1 MFDVART
8 ERLRRSD
15 SNCVQRVAHIAAV
28 SLLLGL
34 SCSSPGGYDE
44 GIVWA
49 ADTVAPGHLAPDS
62 LTSADLVPRQ
72 PRTFEISLRAN
83 TYLRISVSKGD
94 LHLLL
99 RVYGPAG
106 EELIHFLDQS
116 HSPLDTVFVSQ
127 TDGVHRFQIE
137 SMESAQ
143 RRPVEIK
150 IGAEVVAGERERV
163 DATAAKAFAEAET
176 LTADGMTESLEKAID
191 KYQYAAQLW
200 RGIKSSDAIKA
211 LNRCA
216 NVYSLSG
223 KYEHARALNEQA
235 LNESRQ
241 YGDRLGMFRSLNS
254 LAIDYSYL
262 SDNRRAEIYLDQVLR
277 DCDASASIEHEA
289 NVAAAHNGKGFVYY
303 GFGNSLKSLDESR
316 TALKL
321 WANIGSRK
329 GQADAH
335 LNIAYALSNLGDQ
348 TEARRH
354 FDQAIVLYRDIGDR
368 RGEGRSITGTGVI
381 ESLEGNEQAS
391 LTAHLK
397 ARELFRLIGDQ
408 QGEAI
413 TFNAAGQA
421 YEDLKDQQTALDN
434 YQKALQLFVANGSFD
449 SAASSEYKI
458 ARIFRVAGDF
468 QTALDHYHRMISF
481 CRAGRKER
489 MEAYALKDI
498 AEIYQKQGKVDQAL
512 ALYRRV
518 LNTYRRVRDLRG
530 EAMTLNSIGDLLFEH
545 GAKRQAFSSYKAA
558 LPLIK
563 AAGDRDGTINTLY
576 SIGFA
581 ARDLGLYDEALQAV
595 GQSIDQIETL
605 RNYLISPERR
615 TSYFSAVQQHY
626 ALYVN
631 LLMELQRRDPG
642 SAYATTAFGASESE
656 KARTLVESIAESGAN
671 IRDGLDPD
679 LVEKD
684 RALTRELIANERV
697 QMQLAPNSETRAEA
711 AEIERHVR
719 EIVACQQVLQ
729 AETRAKNPRYAALTL
744 PQPVKLEEVQAG
756 LQDEDTMLLEYFLGE
771 PKSYLWAVTKNSV
784 ESYELPPRATIDVQ
798 VREVYNSL
806 TARQDTA
813 DEATYQSRVERTDA
827 QYEAA
832 AATLSE
838 TLLGQVAARIGQR
851 RLLIVA
857 DGVLQYIPFEALPA
871 PAPPRDG
878 KISAAN
884 GNAASTLLL
893 TEHEVI
899 TLPSFSA
906 LMALRRWRRPAPP
919 GDKILAM
926 FADPVFAERQNLF
939 ASANSRPATEDQ
951 LAVALRGMKGFEEEK
966 PIKRLPYSLKEAAGI
981 EELLNSKQYVS
992 ATGAAAN
999 RSAVLSPE
1007 ISECQIVH
1015 FATHGFIHS
1024 EYPILSGLLLSG
1036 ESRTGNNGFI
1046 GMDDIYNLRLSAR
1059 LVVLSACN
1067 SALGKEVKGE
1077 GVFGLSRGF
1086 MYAGASSVV
1095 ASLWKVDDH
1104 ATAELM
1110 KRFYAA
1116 MLRDHLPPAAALRV
1130 AKISIRQEKRWSFP
1144 YYWAA
1149 FVIQGEYRDP
1159 IEVKMTSESH
1169 PYLIAGLLLG
1179 LLVITS
1185 SAYLIGKQRNRR
1197 MNSVPLL
1204 RRP

>member
-1 MFDVART
+1 M
-8 ERLRRSD
+8 
-15 SNCVQRVAHIAAV
+15 
-28 SLLLGL
+28 
-34 SCSSPGGYDE
+34 
-44 GIVWA
+44 IVRGVN
-49 ADTVAPGHLAPDS
+49 TVAPEPLTPNS
-62 LTSADLVPRQ
+62 LTHTDLSPSRQ
-72 PRTFEISLRAN
+72 RTFEISLRAN
-83 TYLRISVSKGD
+83 TYLRISISKGD
-94 LHLLL
+94 LHLFL
-99 RVYGPAG
+99 RVYGPGG

-116 HSPLDTVFVSQ
+116 YAPLDTAFVSQ
-127 TDGVHRFQIE
+127 TGGVHRLLIG

-143 RRPVEIK
+143 SGPVEIK
-150 IGAEVVAGERERV
+150 IGAEVVAGDGERV
-163 DATAAKAFAEAET
+163 DATASKAFAEAET
-176 LTADGMTESLEKAID
+176 LTADGMADSLEKAID
-191 KYQYAAQLW
+191 KYQHAGQLW
-200 RGIKSSDAIKA
+200 RGIKSPEAIEA

-216 NVYSLSG
+216 NVYFLSG

-235 LNESRQ
+235 VNESRQ

-262 SDNRRAEIYLDQVLR
+262 SDNSRAQQYLDQVLR
-277 DCDASASIEHEA
+277 DCDASASIEQQA
-289 NVAAAHNGKGFVYY
+289 IVAGAHNGKGFVYY
-303 GFGNSLKSLDESR
+303 GLGNSLKSLDESK

-321 WANIGSRK
+321 WTDIGSRK

-335 LNIAYALSNLGDQ
+335 LNMAYALSNLGDQ

-354 FDQAIVLYRDIGDR
+354 FDQAIGLYRDIRDR
-368 RGEGRSITGTGVI
+368 QGEGRSITGTGLI
-381 ESLEGNEQAS
+381 DSLEGNEQAS

-434 YQKALQLFVANGSFD
+434 YQKALELFVANGSFD

-458 ARIFRVAGDF
+458 ARIFRAAGDLK
-468 QTALDHYHRMISF
+468 TALEHYRRMILF

-498 AEIYQKQGKVDQAL
+498 AEMYEKQGKVDQAL
-512 ALYRRV
+512 ALSRRV
-518 LNTYRRVRDLRG
+518 LETYRRVGDLRG
-530 EAMTLNSIGDLLFEH
+530 EALALNSIGDLFFEH
-545 GAKRQAFSSYKAA
+545 YAKRQALSSYRAA

-563 AAGDRDGTINTLY
+563 AAGDRDGTIDTLY
-576 SIGFA
+576 SIAFA
-581 ARDLGLYDEALQAV
+581 ACDSGRYDEALHAV
-595 GQSIDQIETL
+595 HDSIDEIETL

-631 LLMELQRRDPG
+631 LLMELQRRDPNSG
-642 SAYATTAFGASESE
+642 YAATAFGASESE

-679 LVEKD
+679 LIEKD
-684 RALTRELIANERV
+684 GALTRELMANERV
-697 QMQLAPNSETRAEA
+697 EMQLAANTETRAEA
-711 AEIERHVR
+711 ADIERHVR
-719 EIVACQQVLQ
+719 EIIARQQVLQ
-729 AETRAKNPRYAALTL
+729 AQMREQNPRYAALIL

-756 LQDEDTMLLEYFLGE
+756 LQGEDTMLLEYSLGE
-771 PKSYLWAVTKNSV
+771 RKSYLWAVTRDSV
-784 ESYELPPRATIDVQ
+784 ESYELPPRATIDAQ

-806 TARQDTA
+806 TVRQDTA
-813 DEATYQSRVERTDA
+813 DESTYQARVELADA

-832 AATLSE
+832 AAKLSE
-838 TLLGQVAARIGQR
+838 TLLGKVAARLGQR

-857 DGVLQYIPFEALPA
+857 DGVLQYVPFEALTLPA
-871 PAPPRDG
+871 PARDA
-878 KISAAN
+878 KTAAAN
-884 GNAASTLLL
+884 GNAASTPLL
-893 TEHEVI
+893 TDHEVI

-906 LMALRRWRRPAPP
+906 LLALRRWRRRAPSS
-919 GDKILAM
+919 DKVLAI

-939 ASANSRPATEDQ
+939 ASANSKPATEDQ
-951 LAVALRGMKGFEEEK
+951 LSAALRGMKGFEEEK

-981 EELLNSKQYVS
+981 GELLQPKQYVS
-992 ATGAAAN
+992 STGPAAN
-999 RSAVLSPE
+999 RSVVLSPE
-1007 ISECQIVH
+1007 MSQYQIIH
-1015 FATHGFIHS
+1015 FATHGFVNS

-1036 ESRTGNNGFI
+1036 ESRTGDNGFI
-1046 GMDDIYNLRLSAR
+1046 GMNDIYNLRLSAK

-1077 GVFGLSRGF
+1077 GIFGLSRGF
-1086 MYAGASSVV
+1086 MYAGSSSVV

-1116 MLRDHLPPAAALRV
+1116 MLGDHLPPAAALRA
-1130 AKISIRQEKRWSFP
+1130 AKISLKKESRWSSP

-1169 PYLIAGLLLG
+1169 PYMIAGALLG

-1185 SAYLIGKQRNRR
+1185 GAYLIGKHRNRR
-1197 MNSVPLL
+1197 DE
-1204 RRP
+1204 